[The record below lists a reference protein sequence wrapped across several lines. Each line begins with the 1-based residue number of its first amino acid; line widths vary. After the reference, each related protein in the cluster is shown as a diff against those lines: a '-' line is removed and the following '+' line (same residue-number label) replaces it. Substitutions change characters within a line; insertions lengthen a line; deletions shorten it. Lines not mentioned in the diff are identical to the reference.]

1 MDFDLGSF
9 AEGLATA
16 ATATPLCWRDDP
28 ESSLSDWILRVDSP
42 GANATYHVHRA
53 TLATGVR
60 RSEYFARLFTGAGT
74 SGLVEN
80 VQGGSTFQLE
90 PSAANAFP
98 AFLDFVYKGELAI
111 SDASAV
117 ALLHLAEYFLN
128 RPLYDQVTTYLQTA
142 LKGAPGSEAGN
153 RTTSSAPLFLAEAH
167 LYALDKAAD
176 VCAKVCATHL
186 LTRELGYCNELAPP
200 LFLRVV
206 EAVECTSPEQSIALS
221 DHVAAF
227 VTAHS
232 PPLERL
238 GPLPLIDVTMLE
250 GLTAKLTAVSADSAL
265 DLLGHALARQGAER
279 LQSECAKT
287 IGAKW
292 EGGLLPTIVS
302 SLASKDEGTA
312 SGDQGSAWTPLGA
325 GTYPAGLQFSL
336 LSHALVHASTE
347 LKDLRSQLAVANA
360 LNGELKEKARALA
373 SRDLHSQ
380 QAVANARIK
389 ELKAPKFTYVSN
401 GIAVDGST
409 LCYHSYQGCTK
420 VTSSSMGHRYAIMAP
435 GVAEGVFRWSVKV
448 HLRGNRMPSWV
459 FVGVIG
465 TTAPGSDSHADS
477 TSFGWAGRAGS
488 SNGSCYKAGRHE
500 CNSREGWNGWQ
511 TGDTAELTLDCGK
524 RTLSLKHDRTN
535 KTYEMTNLP
544 AGQPW
549 YGHVNFSSGG
559 FYVGEPPGRI
569 DSVEMRALF

>member
-80 VQGGSTFQLE
+80 VQGSSTIPLE
-90 PSAANAFP
+90 LSAANAFP

-111 SDASAV
+111 SDASAM

-128 RPLYDQVTTYLQTA
+128 RPLHDQVTKYVQTA

-153 RTTSSAPLFLAEAH
+153 RTASSAPLFLAEAN
-167 LYALDKAAD
+167 LYALDKAAG
-176 VCAKVCATHL
+176 VCARVCATHL
-186 LTRELGYCNELAPP
+186 LTRDLGYCGELAPP

-227 VTAHS
+227 VNAHS

-302 SLASKDEGTA
+302 SLASKDEGGA

-347 LKDLRSQLAVANA
+347 LKDLRSQLAA
-360 LNGELKEKARALA
+360 G
-373 SRDLHSQ
+373 
-380 QAVANARIK
+380 NARIK
-389 ELKAPKFTYVSN
+389 EYANLKFMHLCKGVSVDESKF
-401 GIAVDGST
+401 
-409 LCYHSYQGCTK
+409 K
-420 VTSSSMGHRYAIMAP
+420 VTSSAMGHRYAIMAP
-435 GVAEGVFRWSVKV
+435 GVAKGVFRWSVKV

-544 AGQPW
+544 AGRLW
-549 YGHVNFSSGG
+549 HGHVNLHASG
-559 FYVGEPPGRI
+559 